1 MMKFVRAKPGY
12 HDEIFN
18 LWSREL
24 QLADNMEGGSER
36 HISTALID
44 ITPPTSPKHT
54 IEEDA
59 PPLSTTT
66 ADISEKP
73 FDSMEAVRNEV
84 REFFSKC
91 RETLD
96 IREQALLQQVS
107 EERKVIKPPLLTKKR
122 KAAKNHTHQLK
133 VNPLGSI
140 QEGSGSDDRDSKP
153 YNNKEEEKQNGCN
166 DCNESGVQMNAKDTL
181 KIKRGRKLKTARHVD
196 MKDENGYHPTIT
208 KNLTQF
214 HLSKA
219 DKKEMKQFENAVQ
232 NLGLI
237 YLGNADPSKTIA
249 VARPALVCAKC
260 TAKVKAIDKRGKE
273 CKQGGDSF
281 AANMQTPDGGS
292 IPCEILDNDNGT
304 YTITFRPKVAG
315 THQLNISVSGQP
327 IKSSPLQVKVQ
338 PVRLQAKSSFVGG
351 PCMFG
356 LDIPNRY
363 RVPFGDKRDE
373 SEMERARLTPDMMNI
388 VVRDQDGKLVDSS
401 VVGCVCNDREVSTYN
416 VRFLPVSPGDYDINV
431 TLKTTGD
438 VIAQQVIPVHTR
450 EQIGRSGSGIGEL
463 LNPTDLTVTPHGD
476 IFVADTVENSRIQ
489 RFSSD
494 GRHLGQFPVDFQE
507 PALIGSDSS
516 HIAAVFLGSKQVVVY
531 TYDGFPVH
539 QFGHDQLTHP
549 HGIALNSQG
558 NIYIIDLAL
567 QCLLIFTK
575 VGKLITRLGQE
586 GSKPGEFNHP
596 HFLAI
601 GSDDHIFVSE
611 ARNFRIQEL
620 SSIGSYVKELRSKDK
635 MAEPGSIAI
644 TTGGHLLVHDEKSQ
658 KIQIVNLDENRFAG
672 NLPLELIQPNTGR
685 IDVTQDGYIIILD
698 MFNHCLW
705 RYRIPYES

>member
-24 QLADNMEGGSER
+24 QLADKMEGGSER

-54 IEEDA
+54 SEDA

-66 ADISEKP
+66 TDISEKP

-450 EQIGRSGSGIGEL
+450 EQIGRRGSGIGEL

-476 IFVADTVENSRIQ
+476 IFVAER
-489 RFSSD
+489 R
-494 GRHLGQFPVDFQE
+494 
-507 PALIGSDSS
+507 
-516 HIAAVFLGSKQVVVY
+516 
-531 TYDGFPVH
+531 
-539 QFGHDQLTHP
+539 
-549 HGIALNSQG
+549 
-558 NIYIIDLAL
+558 
-567 QCLLIFTK
+567 
-575 VGKLITRLGQE
+575 
-586 GSKPGEFNHP
+586 
-596 HFLAI
+596 
-601 GSDDHIFVSE
+601 
-611 ARNFRIQEL
+611 
-620 SSIGSYVKELRSKDK
+620 
-635 MAEPGSIAI
+635 
-644 TTGGHLLVHDEKSQ
+644 
-658 KIQIVNLDENRFAG
+658 
-672 NLPLELIQPNTGR
+672 
-685 IDVTQDGYIIILD
+685 
-698 MFNHCLW
+698 
-705 RYRIPYES
+705 

>member
-1 MMKFVRAKPGY
+1 MVKFVSGKTGY

-18 LWSREL
+18 MWNREI
-24 QLADNMEGGSER
+24 QQANKMEGDET
-36 HISTALID
+36 HISTAHID
-44 ITPPTSPKHT
+44 LTPPTSPKPT
-54 IEEDA
+54 GDT
-59 PPLSTTT
+59 PPQPTPSTTAT
-66 ADISEKP
+66 PTDVSEKP
-73 FDSMEAVRNEV
+73 IDSMESVRNEV
-84 REFFSKC
+84 REFFRRC
-91 RETLD
+91 REMLD
-96 IREQALLQQVS
+96 SREQALLQQLS

-122 KAAKNHTHQLK
+122 KSVKNHTHQLK
-133 VNPLGSI
+133 LNPLGSI
-140 QEGSGSDDRDSKP
+140 EEGSGSDENGSKP
-153 YNNKEEEKQNGCN
+153 LNNKEEEKQNGC
-166 DCNESGVQMNAKDTL
+166 EVELNAKDTL
-181 KIKRGRKLKTARHVD
+181 KRKRGRKLKTARHVD
-196 MKDENGYHPTIT
+196 IKDENGYHPTSNIN
-208 KNLTQF
+208 KF
-214 HLSKA
+214 HLSKV
-219 DKKEMKQFENAVQ
+219 DKKEMKQYENAVQ

-237 YLGNADPSKTIA
+237 YVGNADPSKTIA

-281 AANMQTPDGGS
+281 TANMQTPDGGS
-292 IPCEILDNDNGT
+292 LPCEFFDNDNGT

-315 THQLNISVSGQP
+315 THELNILVSGQP

-373 SEMERARLTPDMMNI
+373 SETERACLTPDMMNI
-388 VVRDQDGKLVDSS
+388 FVRNQEGKPVDSS
-401 VVGCVCNDREVSTYN
+401 VIGCVCNDREVSTYN
-416 VRFLPVSPGDYDINV
+416 VRFLPASPGDYDINV
-431 TLKTTGD
+431 LLKTTGD
-438 VIAQQVIPVHTR
+438 VIAQQVIPVHEK
-450 EQIGRSGSGIGEL
+450 EQIGRSGSGVGEL
-463 LNPTDLTVTPHGD
+463 LNPTDLTITPHGD

-494 GRHLGQFPVDFQE
+494 GRYLSQFPVDFQE
-507 PALIGSDSS
+507 PALIGSDSA
-516 HIAAVFLGSKQVVVY
+516 HIAAVFLSSKQVVVY
-531 TYDGFPVH
+531 TYDGYPVH

-549 HGIALNSQG
+549 HGIALNSLG
-558 NIYIIDLAL
+558 NIYIIDLTL

-575 VGKLITRLGQE
+575 VGKLLTRLGQE
-586 GSKPGEFNHP
+586 GSRPGEFNHP
-596 HFLAI
+596 HFIAI

-685 IDVTQDGYIIILD
+685 IDVTHDGYIIILD
-698 MFNHCLW
+698 MFHHCLW